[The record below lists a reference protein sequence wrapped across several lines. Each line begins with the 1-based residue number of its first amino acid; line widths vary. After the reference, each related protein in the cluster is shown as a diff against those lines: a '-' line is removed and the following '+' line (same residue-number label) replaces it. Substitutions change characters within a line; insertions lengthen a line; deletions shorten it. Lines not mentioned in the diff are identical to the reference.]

1 MTNRES
7 LYRSLSRAA
16 WGYFFLNFDFN
27 IGTVS
32 LFPRFVGYILFF
44 LAIETLAEER
54 RDLRLLRPLC
64 VLLAA
69 WNGGD
74 WLMSWGGG
82 DIDGHIL
89 FLDLLVAAAGLYFQF
104 QLLTD
109 LAGLAELHRPS
120 EDNDLDARV
129 YRSDDRRL
137 AVLRLPAGTG
147 GSGGGVVVLGGAGPG
162 ASRHDRLPNDYGGS
176 VRAAE
181 VLFAGRAGGN
191 RRGRSINPPPP
202 GNTGRDR
209 AGPGKSKCQRGAA
222 HDGKRHLP
230 PGDRSGFSRP

>member
-120 EDNDLDARV
+120 EDNDLDARLRRRRTAYIV
-129 YRSDDRRL
+129 LTTAVSLSSAYRPGQAALGEARWSW
-137 AVLRLPAGTG
+137 AVLALALAAMIASLMIMAGLFELRKFFLPAAPEETG
-147 GSGGGVVVLGGAGPG
+147 EE
-162 ASRHDRLPNDYGGS
+162 
-176 VRAAE
+176 E
-181 VLFAGRAGGN
+181 V
-191 RRGRSINPPPP
+191 
-202 GNTGRDR
+202 
-209 AGPGKSKCQRGAA
+209 
-222 HDGKRHLP
+222 
-230 PGDRSGFSRP
+230 